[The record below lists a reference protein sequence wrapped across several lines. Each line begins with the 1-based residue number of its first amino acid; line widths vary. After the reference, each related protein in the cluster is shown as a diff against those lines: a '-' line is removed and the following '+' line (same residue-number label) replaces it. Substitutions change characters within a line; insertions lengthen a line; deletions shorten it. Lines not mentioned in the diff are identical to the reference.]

1 MLIIVLGKM
10 DSSNH
15 SSNERD
21 CPTTISNNVN
31 LTFDMQTNN
40 ITSVPDGRN
49 VTANNEEDAIKFQQG
64 INKPSKLRDDRNGKL
79 QDRLSR

>member
-1 MLIIVLGKM
+1 MLIIVLGKIY
-10 DSSNH
+10 SSNH

-21 CPTTISNNVN
+21 RPTTISHNVN

-49 VTANNEEDAIKFQQG
+49 VTANNEEVAINF
-64 INKPSKLRDDRNGKL
+64 
-79 QDRLSR
+79 

>member
-1 MLIIVLGKM
+1 M

-21 CPTTISNNVN
+21 CPTTISHNVN

-49 VTANNEEDAIKFQQG
+49 VTANNEEVAINF
-64 INKPSKLRDDRNGKL
+64 
-79 QDRLSR
+79 